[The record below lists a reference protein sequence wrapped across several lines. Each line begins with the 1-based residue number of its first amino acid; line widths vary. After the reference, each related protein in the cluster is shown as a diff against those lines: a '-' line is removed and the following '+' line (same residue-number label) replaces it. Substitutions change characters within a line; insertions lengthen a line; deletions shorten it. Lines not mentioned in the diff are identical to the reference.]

1 MGLLHLSPQ
10 NPVFLRRQK
19 ILRYLSLSVNVLYG
33 SGENQEGNAMD
44 IGGRRAIVTGAASGI
59 GRATAAMLASRGA
72 AEIMLVDLNEN
83 GLAETAMLVER
94 QGAKAASHRLDL
106 SDIAATQAWFEAQA
120 DVDILHN
127 NAGVVSGLPQFPD
140 VDAKRIQWIVDVNI
154 TSLVVATQATV
165 QKMRARNGGVIVNT
179 VSTVALGTGFYDAM
193 YASTK
198 AAVMMFTRCCASLK
212 DECNVRV
219 AGMLPGLVVTPILDT
234 TGAGGKSEWMEN
246 VLANNEACVPEDI
259 AEGVM
264 KLIEDDS
271 LAGGDWVAVRRLNGA
286 IEYQWGHH
294 DTPA

>member
-1 MGLLHLSPQ
+1 
-10 NPVFLRRQK
+10 
-19 ILRYLSLSVNVLYG
+19 
-33 SGENQEGNAMD
+33 MD
-44 IGGRRAIVTGAASGI
+44 IGGKKAIVTGSAGGI
-59 GRATAAMLASRGA
+59 GRATAVMLAGRGA
-72 AEIMLVDLNEN
+72 AQIALVDVKAT
-83 GLAETAMLVER
+83 GLAETAALVEA
-94 QGAKAASHRLDL
+94 QGAKASVHQLDL
-106 SDIAATQAWFEAQA
+106 SDISATEAWFAEHG

-154 TSLVVATQATV
+154 TSLVTATQIAV
-165 QKMRARNGGVIVNT
+165 QKMQARGGGVIVNT

-212 DECNVRV
+212 DSHNVRV
-219 AGMLPGLVVTPILDT
+219 AGMLPGLVATPILDT
-234 TGAGGKSEWMEN
+234 TGAGGKSEWMET
-246 VLANNEACVPEDI
+246 VLANNEACVPDDI
-259 AEGVM
+259 ATGVM

-271 LAGGDWVAVRRLNGA
+271 LAGGDWVAVRRLNGR